1 MTPAA
6 RAFLSA
12 RRVRAVAFVVRLVAG
27 AGIAFAAAQ
36 SLGLAHPVWAVVSS
50 LVVAQESVAD
60 THRSVRWRALG
71 SVIGALVAAIVATIL
86 HVRIGD
92 PYPALLTAIAICAA
106 IARRWPPLRV
116 SMWTAA
122 IVILTATTQNS
133 IFHTAVQRAGEVLL
147 GGAIGG
153 LLHLGLEQVLPPAPD
168 TAR

>member
-92 PYPALLTAIAICAA
+92 PYPALLTAIA
-106 IARRWPPLRV
+106 RRWPPLRV

-122 IVILTATTQNS
+122 IVILTATAQNS